1 MHSSYLRNE
10 SGLRKLFV
18 YVQVANVLIAVE
30 LLLWILAIAIPS

>member
-18 YVQVANVLIAVE
+18 YFQIANVLIVVE
-30 LLLWILAIAIPS
+30 LVLWILAIAIPT